1 MTLAALN
8 VMRAHAAGTPERKAE
23 LDGLLASGVV
33 TQVAINH
40 AGLCD
45 GGERGGSCCPLSP
58 PAPPLS
64 SHPHTPLHRLSC
76 APSAAASA
84 AACAGARSRLAQHA
98 AIAEAMRAN
107 PDGCGRQY

>member
-1 MTLAALN
+1 MALAALN

-23 LDGLLASGVV
+23 LAKLLASRAV
-33 TQVAINH
+33 TQEAINH

-45 GGERGGSCCPLSP
+45 GRERP
-58 PAPPLS
+58 PVLS
-64 SHPHTPLHRLSC
+64 SAHSTPPPLSC